1 MATIDILYIT
11 LIVAIVVITVT
22 VVWLSN
28 DLRGLIR
35 SLRRSAEDTEKVTH
49 EIREKVLMV
58 SEALDRAGAAAS
70 SIIGMIENAIE
81 EIKDKRDAIVSSI
94 GLLSGAGRAIKER
107 RSQKDE
113 EPDEV
118 EEEVEMPVKKE
129 TKLAKESKK
138 DDSKPSVDSVAKPVE
153 KKKEE
158 PKKELKKAP
167 TSETVGVPTESV
179 GKKIRN
185 PDEKESDEGSEDEEK
200 PKEEPEGKEEE
211 TDL

>member
-1 MATIDILYIT
+1 MATTDILYIT
-11 LIVAIVVITVT
+11 LIVAVVVITVT

-35 SLRRSAEDTEKVTH
+35 SLRHSAEDTEKVTH

-58 SEALDRAGAAAS
+58 SEALDRAGAAATAV
-70 SIIGMIENAIE
+70 IGMIETAVE
-81 EIKDKRDAIVSSI
+81 EIKEKKDAIVSSI
-94 GLLSGAGRAIKER
+94 GLLSGAGRMIKER
-107 RSQKDE
+107 REAKKEE
-113 EPDEV
+113 EPDE
-118 EEEVEMPVKKE
+118 EEDEEVEMPVKKE

-158 PKKELKKAP
+158 PK
-167 TSETVGVPTESV
+167 
-179 GKKIRN
+179 
-185 PDEKESDEGSEDEEK
+185 
-200 PKEEPEGKEEE
+200 EE

>member
-1 MATIDILYIT
+1 MPTIEILYIT

-35 SLRRSAEDTEKVTH
+35 SLRHSAEDTGKVTH

-81 EIKDKRDAIVSSI
+81 EIKGKRDAIVSSI

-107 RSQKDE
+107 RAAKVEEDPDEDEDE
-113 EPDEV
+113 E

-138 DDSKPSVDSVAKPVE
+138 DDSKPSVDSVAKP
-153 KKKEE
+153 KQAE
-158 PKKELKKAP
+158 PKKELKKEDQPKADQP
-167 TSETVGVPTESV
+167 QAGKSETP
-179 GKKIRN
+179 KK
-185 PDEKESDEGSEDEEK
+185 EE
-200 PKEEPEGKEEE
+200 EEPEGKEEE